1 MSMHKL
7 TAGDGYKYLTRHVA
21 AGDVGLGASD
31 SLTGYYEQTGNPPGR
46 WYGHGLGGLGADSLG
61 VDAIAR
67 LVPGDQVSE
76 EAMAAV
82 FGHGSDPLTG
92 TPLGRAYP
100 SYSTTRDAVPGS
112 PASPGTPGRHA
123 VVGYDLT
130 FTAPKSVSILWA
142 LADDATRA
150 KVHGAHRA
158 AVASA
163 LEFVEAT
170 VVRTRVGAGGC
181 RQVRAKG
188 MIAAGFEHWDTRT
201 TDPNL
206 HTHVVLANKVQGPDG
221 VWRALDGKTIHA
233 AAVTVSELYDVL
245 VADELTRRLPVTW
258 GMRER
263 GERRNPAFE
272 VDGIGDGLLTAF
284 STRADQIHCAEQ
296 DWATGFAAAHG
307 RAPSRVETT
316 KARQHLARETR
327 PPKTIHRLT
336 DLFEDWANRARAL
349 TGLEP
354 HDLAA
359 RALQGTYGRPLHAHD
374 VGPEVREALAT
385 GAVAAVSTR
394 RSVWTTWNLGAEALR
409 ASKLLRMASPTER
422 LALLNAVTT
431 DAARSCMHLDDTRDP
446 DRRRVG
452 ESLFTSTELL
462 AAEKILIDATAED
475 AHLPYRIPDMR
486 SPHVRLRQ
494 CLETLASDQRT
505 AVESILTSPHL
516 LDALVG
522 PAGSGKT
529 TTLAALATAWRANC
543 GTVLGLAP
551 SATAAHALS
560 QALGVPCQTTA
571 KWLYESVG
579 PGAHARTE
587 TYAQGLRAEAANSDY
602 FAMRDARETQWKT
615 RAEQDE
621 WRVAPGQLVIIDEAT
636 LADTRT
642 LATLTEQARDAGA
655 KVLLVG
661 DHLQRGSVDAGGS
674 FAMLARRGPTA
685 ELTSLWRF
693 SEPWEARASLELRRA
708 QPQALD
714 TYEAHGAFSDGAR
727 DQMLDAALAAWTEAG
742 EHGHVAVLQAADN
755 LTVRDLNDAARA
767 AGIRAGTVSPEG
779 VDLHDGLTAGIGDR
793 IVTRHNHR
801 RLHTADGFVRN
812 GDLWDVVAIGG
823 DGSLHVRP
831 ASAADPRDSDGA
843 TVRLPAAYVAE
854 HVELGYATTTARTQG
869 ITVDETHT
877 IAAPG
882 MAREDLYVAMSRGRH
897 RNHTYVIT
905 EPIGDDC
912 LPGQTQQASARD
924 VLDAILATSHAEQ
937 TATETWDA
945 FHPDQAPPIPPVHPR
960 DDPSSSRSS
969 GALRAAPLAPPV
981 PSSYEGPVIERSWP

>member
-1 MSMHKL
+1 VMSMHKL
-7 TAGDGYKYLTRHVA
+7 TAGDGYRYLTRHVA
-21 AGDVGLGASD
+21 AGDAGLGAGD
-31 SLTGYYEQTGNPPGR
+31 SLTGYYEQSGNPPGR
-46 WYGHGLGGLGADSLG
+46 WYGHGLAGLGAES
-61 VDAIAR
+61 IAR
-67 LVPGDQVSE
+67 LVPGDLVSE

-82 FGHGSDPLTG
+82 FAHGMDPLTG
-92 TPLGRAYP
+92 APLGRPYARYDK
-100 SYSTTRDAVPGS
+100 TADAVPGS
-112 PASPGTPGRHA
+112 PETPGRHA

-130 FTAPKSVSILWA
+130 FTVPKSVSVLWA
-142 LADDATRA
+142 LGDDATRA
-150 KVHGAHRA
+150 QVHGAHRA
-158 AVASA
+158 ALASA
-163 LEFVEAT
+163 LEFVEAK
-170 VVRTRVGAGGC
+170 VVRTRVGAAGC
-181 RQVRAKG
+181 RQVGTKG
-188 MIAAGFEHWDTRT
+188 MIAAAFEHWDTRT
-201 TDPNL
+201 ADPNL

-221 VWRALDGKTIHA
+221 RWRALDGTTVHRA
-233 AAVTVSELYDVL
+233 VVTVSELYDVL
-245 VADELTRRLPVTW
+245 LADELTRRLPVAW

-272 VDGIGDGLLTAF
+272 VDGIGDDLLAEF

-296 DWATGFAAAHG
+296 DWATGFAATHG

-316 KARQHLARETR
+316 KARQHLARATR

-359 RALQGTYGRPLHAHD
+359 RALQGSYGRALHAHD
-374 VGPEVREALAT
+374 VGPEVRDALAT
-385 GAVAAVSTR
+385 EAVAQVSTK
-394 RSVWTTWNLGAEALR
+394 RSVWTTWNLGSEALR

-422 LALLNAVTT
+422 LALLNAVIT
-431 DAARSCMHLDDTRDP
+431 DAAGLCVHLDDTRDP
-446 DRRRVG
+446 ATRRTG
-452 ESLFTSTELL
+452 EDLYTTTELL
-462 AAEKILIDATAED
+462 AAEKILIDAAD
-475 AHLPYRIPDMR
+475 DDVHLPDRIEDPH
-486 SPHVRLRQ
+486 SPHVRLRHY
-494 CLETLASDQRT
+494 LEVLASDQRAAT
-505 AVESILTSPHL
+505 EAILTSPHL

-529 TTLAALATAWRANC
+529 TTLAALATVWRANC

-579 PGAHARTE
+579 PGAHARAE
-587 TYAQGLRAEAANSDY
+587 TYTQGLQAEAVTADY
-602 FAMRDARETQWKT
+602 FAIRDARETQWKA
-615 RAEQDE
+615 RAEQDD
-621 WRVAPGQLVIIDEAT
+621 WRLTPGQLVIIDEAT

-642 LATLTEQARDAGA
+642 LATITEQARDAGA

-693 SEPWEARASLELRRA
+693 SHPWEARASLDLRRA
-708 QPQALD
+708 HPQALD
-714 TYEAHGAFSDGAR
+714 TYEAHDAFSDGTR
-727 DQMLDAALAAWTEAG
+727 DQMLDAALAAWTQAS

-755 LTVRDLNDAARA
+755 RTVRDLNNTARA
-767 AGIRAGTVSPEG
+767 AGIRAGTISPDG

-793 IVTRHNHR
+793 IVTRHNQR

-812 GDLWDVVAIGG
+812 GDLWDVVAIGP
-823 DGSLHVRP
+823 DGSLRVRP
-831 ASAADPRDSDGA
+831 ASNTDPRDNDGA
-843 TVRLPAAYVAE
+843 MVRLPAAYVAE

-869 ITVDETHT
+869 STVDQTHT
-877 IAAPG
+877 IAALG

-897 RNHTYVIT
+897 LNHTYVIT
-905 EPIGDDC
+905 EPTGDDC
-912 LPGQTQQASARD
+912 LPGQTQPPSARD

-945 FHPDQAPPIPPVHPR
+945 FHPDQPPPIPPVHPR
-960 DDPSSSRSS
+960 HDRRGHHNGD
-969 GALRAAPLAPPV
+969 GLRAVAPVPTV
-981 PSSYEGPVIERSWP
+981 PSSYHGPVIARSWP